1 MDCRRKS
8 PRNPSM
14 QTVMNKIDSSFD
26 KRDFLFC
33 DMSTCIRKQIQLDK
47 VAQYSTTDMRT
58 ADKISEFIANL
69 NGLEKDRIAIT
80 DGTACVGGNTSSFCK
95 KFKHVQ
101 AIELNKTRYNM
112 LRNNLKILKH
122 ENVICYHG
130 DYLEYLPNL
139 QQDVVFLDPP
149 WGGPTYKD
157 QVEVE
162 LFIGRVPLHEVCE
175 QLKLRT
181 KYIVIKAPQNF
192 NCRKFQE
199 KVSGSCQVY
208 YEFRKMFVAAT
219 AIALVIDYYN
229 DYEIDNACAYA
240 NRCAYDVALKTATHA
255 ILHGYDPVDAACHA
269 AVAAY
274 LDACINFKMAT
285 AAHDSNAAP
294 EYLNFIDNYDY
305 YDDDG
310 DENLFD
316 AAAVAPI
323 DQDDF

>member
-1 MDCRRKS
+1 MDCKRKS
-8 PRNPSM
+8 PRNSSL
-14 QTVMNKIDSSFD
+14 QTVMNKTDSSFD
-26 KRDFLFC
+26 KRDFLFS
-33 DMSTCIRKQIQLDK
+33 DIPICIRKQIQLDK

-69 NGLEKDRIAIT
+69 NGLEKDRTVIT

-101 AIELNKTRYNM
+101 AIELNETRYNM
-112 LRNNLKILKH
+112 LKNNLKILKY

-130 DYLEYLPNL
+130 DYLEYLPKL

-149 WGGPTYKD
+149 WGGPNYKD

-208 YEFRKMFVAAT
+208 YEFHFNKLIRKE
-219 AIALVIDYYN
+219 DYAVSYK
-229 DYEIDNACAYA
+229 
-240 NRCAYDVALKTATHA
+240 RTLKS
-255 ILHGYDPVDAACHA
+255 
-269 AVAAY
+269 
-274 LDACINFKMAT
+274 F
-285 AAHDSNAAP
+285 
-294 EYLNFIDNYDY
+294 
-305 YDDDG
+305 
-310 DENLFD
+310 
-316 AAAVAPI
+316 
-323 DQDDF
+323 